1 MLQFPYMHPEIAGV
15 VEQIKK
21 EKDIITKARLL
32 RLLTV
37 DKELRIKDVSRMIGM
52 KESYVCHILRLNK
65 LDDMIVDGYYSKLI
79 SISHLFIIS
88 RLHTTDE
95 IRLAYERVI
104 SDNLTVLQTEELV
117 REMLYEVTSTG
128 EHIPQEEVEKA
139 KKAVSDIFM
148 DTQLKITQTRVKS
161 KLIFEIKGG
170 LTHSTPTLRA
180 IIKKITSL
188 TS

>member
-1 MLQFPYMHPEIAGV
+1 MLQFLYMHPEIDHV

-21 EKDIITKARLL
+21 EKNIITKAKLIRF
-32 RLLTV
+32 LTV

-88 RLHTTDE
+88 RLRNAEE
-95 IRLAYERVI
+95 IRLAYEKVI
-104 SDNLTVLQTEELV
+104 SENLTVMQTEELV
-117 REMLYEVTSTG
+117 REILYEMKSTG
-128 EHIPQEEVEKA
+128 EHIPQDEIEKA
-139 KKAVSDIFM
+139 KKALADIYSGAK
-148 DTQLKITQTRVKS
+148 LKLIQTRVKS
-161 KLIFEIKGG
+161 KLILEIKGS
-170 LTHSTPTLRA
+170 LTDSTPIIRA
-180 IIKKITSL
+180 LIRKLISL

>member
-1 MLQFPYMHPEIAGV
+1 MLQFPYMTSEIDEI

-21 EKDIITKARLL
+21 EENFISKAKLL
-32 RLLTV
+32 RFLTV

-88 RLHTTDE
+88 RLRTHEE
-95 IRLAYERVI
+95 IRLAYEKVI
-104 SDNLTVLQTEELV
+104 SENLTVIQTEELV
-117 REMLYEVTSTG
+117 REILYEMKSTG
-128 EHIPQEEVEKA
+128 EHVPQEEIEKV
-139 KKAVSDIFM
+139 KKEITDIYPGA
-148 DTQLKITQTRVKS
+148 TLKLIQTRVKS
-161 KLIFEIKGG
+161 KLIFEIKGS
-170 LTHSTPTLRA
+170 LADSTPLIRVLL
-180 IIKKITSL
+180 KKITSL

>member
-1 MLQFPYMHPEIAGV
+1 MLQFPYMTLEIDHF

-21 EKDIITKARLL
+21 EKNIITKAKLL
-32 RLLTV
+32 RFLTV

-88 RLHTTDE
+88 RLRTQDE
-95 IRLAYERVI
+95 IRLAYEKVI

-117 REMLYEVTSTG
+117 REILYEMKSTG
-128 EHIPQEEVEKA
+128 EHLPQEEIEKA
-139 KKAVSDIFM
+139 KKAISDIF
-148 DTQLKITQTRVKS
+148 TGAKLKLIQTRVKS
-161 KLIFEIKGG
+161 RLILEIKGS
-170 LTHSTPTLRA
+170 LTDSTPTIRA